1 MKSKYNHQE
10 VEQNK
15 NQKWIDKGY
24 FSTRNFKKEPFSI
37 LLPPPNVTGKL
48 HLGHAFDT
56 YIQDSLIRYHKLQ
69 DKDVFW
75 ISGMDHAGIA
85 TQAKV
90 EERLKKKNVTRH
102 HIGREKFIEK
112 VWEWKEEYASTIRVQ
127 WAKLGLALDYT
138 KERFTMD
145 PGLGK
150 AVQEVFMKMHADGLI
165 YRGKRAVS
173 WDPELQ
179 TVLSNIEV
187 ENKEKKQTMFYIK
200 YDLETK
206 GHIEIATTRPETIF
220 SDVAIAIHPDNPKTK
235 HLLHKTA
242 INPLTGLKLPIIS
255 DTYIKQDK
263 GTGIMKVSAHAEQ
276 DIEIIQKHNMD
287 IIECIDKHGIM
298 NKNAMS
304 LAGQN
309 RFDARKNV
317 VKLLKNR
324 IIKQEE
330 TISLVGYSS
339 RSGQIIEIL
348 VQPQWFVKMK
358 PLAKLIL
365 DDLKQ
370 EGVKFFPSRFSQVL
384 THWME
389 EVNDWCISRQ
399 LWWGHQIPAWYKDG
413 QIKVSATSPG
423 EGWVQDEDVLD
434 TWFSSGIA
442 PFSFLGWPEKS
453 DLLKRYYPSD
463 TLVTGYDIIFFWVAR
478 MYFQSL
484 YIKGS
489 KPFKNVLIHGL
500 IRAEDGQKMSKSLGN
515 GIDPMDVVY
524 HHGSDALRWF
534 LLTNSTP
541 GQDIR
546 YSEQKIKA
554 GWNLNNKLWNISRYI
569 LKMMDHQRNKIN
581 DADRWILN
589 KLDLLDKF
597 IDQKITTY
605 EFTLIGKEILR
616 FVQDDLSSWYIEL
629 SKSSANQ
636 KVAKYV
642 LEKLMIILHPFLPFV
657 TDEIY
662 TMINGKE
669 LLAQVKTPVTTEGEA
684 DYINEVINVTLAL
697 REFRSSKNIANTVT
711 LGYDYSKDLED
722 VAIDMINRLANATLE
737 VNQDAKVPLGKEM
750 LFIKLTYEM
759 KQQEAA
765 RIAKLKAHLESEIK
779 RAQGMLAN
787 PNFVKKAPKDKIKIE
802 EEKLAKLEQELAAIK

>member
-10 VEQNK
+10 VEQTK

-102 HIGREKFIEK
+102 HIGREKFLEK
-112 VWEWKEEYASTIRVQ
+112 VWEWKEEYASTIRSQ

-298 NKNAMS
+298 NDNAMS

-317 VKLLKNR
+317 VKLLKDR
-324 IIKQEE
+324 IIKQED
-330 TISLVGYSS
+330 TISSVGYSS

-399 LWWGHQIPAWYKDG
+399 LWWGHQIPAWYKDK

-442 PFSFLGWPEKS
+442 PFSFLGWPENA

-515 GIDPMDVVY
+515 GIDPMDVISD
-524 HHGSDALRWF
+524 HGSDALRWF

-569 LKMMDHQRNKIN
+569 LTMMDHQRSKIN

-589 KLDLLDKF
+589 KLDSLDKF

-629 SKSSANQ
+629 SKASANQ

-669 LLAQVKTPVTTEGEA
+669 LLAQVKTPVTTEGKA
-684 DYINEVINVTLAL
+684 DYINEVIDVTLAL
-697 REFRSSKNIANTVT
+697 REFRSSKNISNAIT
-711 LGYDYSKDLED
+711 LGYDYSKNLED
-722 VAIDMINRLANATLE
+722 VALDMINRLANATLE
-737 VNQDAKVPLGKEM
+737 VNQDAKIPLGKET

-759 KQQEAA
+759 KQQETA
-765 RIAKLKAHLESEIK
+765 RIDKLKAHLESEIK
-779 RAQGMLAN
+779 RAQNMLSN
-787 PNFVKKAPKDKIKIE
+787 PNFVKKAPKDKVKIE